1 MSSIIPAKDVGRVIL
16 EDLRA
21 MALRDFP
28 DATEADRELMIAKFL
43 GVWGSAMFKGPA
55 KKLHKNNS

>member
-43 GVWGSAMFKGPA
+43 GAWGGAMFKGPT
-55 KKLHKNNS
+55 K